1 MLQKL
6 SIRNYALIDS
16 LDIEF
21 DQGLNIIT
29 GETGAGKSI
38 ILGALSLILGQR
50 AESKYFFNQDKK
62 CVIEGA
68 FLLADDKLKTVFE
81 ANDLDFFKESI
92 LRREISMDGKSRSF
106 INDTPV
112 NLAILKLIGEQL
124 IDIHSQHATQEINDA
139 NFQLLIVDALANHTQ
154 LLSDYRTGFKQLK
167 QEQLRLKEMID
178 KADEARSKQ
187 DYEQFLFNELEQAT
201 LKIGEQEEL
210 EQELE
215 KLTHA
220 ETIKRNLLTATNLL
234 SENEASA
241 LTQLKE
247 AGLQLSGV
255 EKFDPA
261 IVALHDRLRSS
272 IIEIKDIT
280 QEITAIE
287 EDTLHNAER
296 LTFIQERLDI
306 FYSLQQK
313 HRVAN
318 NEGLLAIQQQLE
330 HNLNQL
336 LSSDEHIEQLKKTIE
351 VLHSSLSQKAQ
362 ELSTNRKKAIQLV
375 ETETSKTLQQV
386 GMPNAK
392 IILNQQLLTQ
402 LNKDGLDEIT
412 LLFTANAGQAPAPV
426 NKVAS
431 GGELSRL
438 MLAIKALLAKY
449 TSLPTLIFD
458 EIDTGISGET
468 ALKVGQV
475 IAELGQNMQVLSI
488 THLPQ
493 IAAKGNSHYFV
504 YKNETGNKTT
514 TGIRKLSAEDR
525 VGAIAEMLSGKNP
538 ELLPYKMQK
547 NYCNQHK
554 NPLLGSCRHEPR
566 FGFKLYQ
573 SMLSSKVVLI
583 NFPFLLDASDFTYKP
598 NFAAY
603 HSVIFMLI
611 GMEIP
616 NVVVLSS
623 AL

>member
-62 CVIEGA
+62 CVIEGT
-68 FLLADDKLKTVFE
+68 FLLADDQLKAAFE
-81 ANDLDFFKESI
+81 AKDLDFFKESI

-112 NLAILKLIGEQL
+112 NLVSLKLIGEQL

-139 NFQLLIVDALANHTQ
+139 NFQLLIVDALANHAQ
-154 LLSDYRTGFKQLK
+154 LLSDYRTGFKHLK
-167 QEQLRLKEMID
+167 QEQFRLKEMID
-178 KADEARSKQ
+178 TAAEARSKQ

-220 ETIKRNLLTATNLL
+220 ETIKRNLLTAINLL

-241 LTQLKE
+241 LIQLKE

-261 IVALHDRLRSS
+261 IVTLHERLRSS

-280 QEITAIE
+280 QEIASIE
-287 EDTLHNAER
+287 ENTLHNAER

-318 NEGLLAIQQQLE
+318 NEELLAIQQQLE

-351 VLHSSLSQKAQ
+351 ILHSSLTQQAQ
-362 ELSTNRKKAIQLV
+362 ELSTNRKKATQLV

-392 IILNQQLLTQ
+392 IVLNQQLLTQ

-438 MLAIKALLAKY
+438 MLAIKALLAKH

-475 IAELGQNMQVLSI
+475 IAELGKNMQVLSI

-514 TGIRKLSAEDR
+514 TGIRKLSKEDR

-538 ELLPYKMQK
+538 GASALQNAKELLQ
-547 NYCNQHK
+547 
-554 NPLLGSCRHEPR
+554 
-566 FGFKLYQ
+566 
-573 SMLSSKVVLI
+573 
-583 NFPFLLDASDFTYKP
+583 
-598 NFAAY
+598 
-603 HSVIFMLI
+603 
-611 GMEIP
+611 
-616 NVVVLSS
+616 
-623 AL
+623 